1 MKKKDNKRKSRYT
14 QGVIF
19 YKSLSCRASLYEDRI
34 ITEYCIKNNLTKS
47 MFLMA
52 AAMYCATN
60 NISADDMLE
69 YVSNDKNFNY
79 KDYLEDEFDE

>member
-1 MKKKDNKRKSRYT
+1 
-14 QGVIF
+14 
-19 YKSLSCRASLYEDRI
+19 
-34 ITEYCIKNNLTKS
+34 